1 MQKVLK
7 FTLKAVQTAVLTVL
21 VILLLYVCINPHI
34 PCNM

>member
-21 VILLLYVCINPHI
+21 VILLLFNIYMIASKK
-34 PCNM
+34 